1 MLAFFANIFGYVLK
15 LLYNIVG
22 NYGWAIILFSIL
34 VKALMLPISIKQ
46 QKTLKKNEKI
56 QDELKQLQFKYKNE
70 PEKLNQEM
78 MALYKREG
86 MSPFSGCL
94 SSIVQII
101 LLFSVFLLVRQ
112 PLTYMVKMDQD
123 VISKMTQIVSSQD
136 SNTKNAYQEIAIIQY
151 VKNLKNENA
160 VSNNA
165 ESEKDNESNEA
176 DKAENIEEN
185 DKKESSEEQNNN
197 NAENSEGVNNNNSEN
212 SNSEEQNNNAE
223 NFDIAKYADQA
234 NLNMDFFGIDLSQVP
249 TKNPTDIKVLIIP
262 ILYVISSF
270 ISIRISMATTKKK
283 NNEDKKLIT
292 DGTEQEEKYNPTED
306 MNKTMVWM
314 MPIMSVTIAIIA
326 PLGLALYWL
335 MNNVLMIIERL
346 VLNKYLNKE
355 EEAEKVEN

>member
-34 VKALMLPISIKQ
+34 IKVLMLPISIKQ

-56 QDELKQLQFKYKNE
+56 QGELKQIQFKYKNE

-123 VISKMTQIVSSQD
+123 AISQMTQIVSSQD

-151 VKNLKNENA
+151 VRNLQNNFSVEDNE
-160 VSNNA
+160 
-165 ESEKDNESNEA
+165 ESKEEKDI
-176 DKAENIEEN
+176 KENIEQEN
-185 DKKESSEEQNNN
+185 VEEKNEQTETEKSNTES
-197 NAENSEGVNNNNSEN
+197 
-212 SNSEEQNNNAE
+212 
-223 NFDIAKYADQA
+223 FDIAKYADQV

-270 ISIRISMATTKKK
+270 ISIKISMAATKKK
-283 NNEDKKLIT
+283 KIEEKKLIT

-335 MNNVLMIIERL
+335 MNNILMIIERL

-355 EEAEKVEN
+355 EEAETDA

>member
-15 LLYNIVG
+15 MLYSVVG
-22 NYGWAIILFSIL
+22 NYGWAIILFSII
-34 VKALMLPISIKQ
+34 VKVLMLPISIKQ
-46 QKTLKKNEKI
+46 QKTMKKNEKI
-56 QDELKQLQFKYKNE
+56 QGDLKQLQFKYKND

-94 SSIVQII
+94 SSIIQII

-123 VISKMTQIVSSQD
+123 VISKIGQIVSSQD

-151 VKNLKNENA
+151 VSNLKDTSSA
-160 VSNNA
+160 
-165 ESEKDNESNEA
+165 
-176 DKAENIEEN
+176 EEN
-185 DKKESSEEQNNN
+185 KKSEDEQ
-197 NAENSEGVNNNNSEN
+197 
-212 SNSEEQNNNAE
+212 
-223 NFDIAKYADQA
+223 FDIKPYIDQVS
-234 NLNMDFFGIDLSQVP
+234 LNMNFFGIDLSQVP

-270 ISIRISMATTKKK
+270 ISIKISMSTTKKK
-283 NNEDKKLIT
+283 KEQEKKLIT
-292 DGTEQEEKYNPTED
+292 DGTEQEEKYNPSED

-335 MNNVLMIIERL
+335 MNNILMIIERL
-346 VLNKYLNKE
+346 VLNKYLKNE
-355 EEAEKVEN
+355 EEAKTNA

>member
-22 NYGWAIILFSIL
+22 NYGWAIILFSVL
-34 VKALMLPISIKQ
+34 VKVLMLPISIKQ

-56 QDELKQLQFKYKNE
+56 QSELKQLQFKYKNE

-86 MSPFSGCL
+86 MNPFSGCL

-112 PLTYMVKMDQD
+112 PLTYMVKIDQD
-123 VISKMTQIVSSQD
+123 AINKMTQIVSSQD

-151 VKNLKNENA
+151 VKNL
-160 VSNNA
+160 
-165 ESEKDNESNEA
+165 
-176 DKAENIEEN
+176 
-185 DKKESSEEQNNN
+185 QNNN
-197 NAENSEGVNNNNSEN
+197 SAEQNAEVEEVSDKEKVVEKNEQEETTETEK
-212 SNSEEQNNNAE
+212 SNTE
-223 NFDIAKYADQA
+223 NFDIAKYADQV

-249 TKNPTDIKVLIIP
+249 TKNPTDIKVLVIP

-270 ISIRISMATTKKK
+270 VSIRISMATTNKKK
-283 NNEDKKLIT
+283 NEEKKLIT
-292 DGTEQEEKYNPTED
+292 DGTEQEEKYNPTQD

-355 EEAEKVEN
+355 EGAETDA

>member
-34 VKALMLPISIKQ
+34 IKVLMLPISIKQ

-56 QDELKQLQFKYKNE
+56 QGELKQIQFKYKNE

-123 VISKMTQIVSSQD
+123 AISQMTQIVSSQD

-151 VKNLKNENA
+151 VRNLQNNFSVENNE
-160 VSNNA
+160 
-165 ESEKDNESNEA
+165 ESKEEKDI
-176 DKAENIEEN
+176 KENIEQEN
-185 DKKESSEEQNNN
+185 VEEKNEQTETEKSNTES
-197 NAENSEGVNNNNSEN
+197 
-212 SNSEEQNNNAE
+212 
-223 NFDIAKYADQA
+223 FDIAKYADQV

-270 ISIRISMATTKKK
+270 ISIKISMAATKKK
-283 NNEDKKLIT
+283 KIEEKKLIT

-335 MNNVLMIIERL
+335 MNNILMIIERL

-355 EEAEKVEN
+355 EEAETDA

>member
-22 NYGWAIILFSIL
+22 NYGWAIILFSVL
-34 VKALMLPISIKQ
+34 VKVLMLPISMKQ

-56 QDELKQLQFKYKNE
+56 QSELKQLQFKYKNE

-112 PLTYMVKMDQD
+112 PLTYMVKIDQD
-123 VISKMTQIVSSQD
+123 AINKMTQIVSSQD

-151 VKNLKNENA
+151 VKKL
-160 VSNNA
+160 
-165 ESEKDNESNEA
+165 
-176 DKAENIEEN
+176 
-185 DKKESSEEQNNN
+185 QNNN
-197 NAENSEGVNNNNSEN
+197 SAEQNAEVEEVSDKEKVVEKNEQEETTETEK
-212 SNSEEQNNNAE
+212 SNTE
-223 NFDIAKYADQA
+223 NFDIAKYADQV

-249 TKNPTDIKVLIIP
+249 TKNPTDIKVLVIP

-270 ISIRISMATTKKK
+270 VSIRISMATTNKKK
-283 NNEDKKLIT
+283 NEEKKLIT

-355 EEAEKVEN
+355 EGAETDA

>member
-15 LLYNIVG
+15 MLYNIVG

-34 VKALMLPISIKQ
+34 VKLLMLPISIKQ

-56 QDELKQLQFKYKNE
+56 QGELKQLQFKYKNE

-112 PLTYMVKMDQD
+112 PLTYMVKMDQN
-123 VISKMTQIVSSQD
+123 VISKMGQVVSSQD
-136 SNTKNAYQEIAIIQY
+136 TNTKNAYQEIAIIQY
-151 VKNLKNENA
+151 IKNIQNQP
-160 VSNNA
+160 
-165 ESEKDNESNEA
+165 SE
-176 DKAENIEEN
+176 
-185 DKKESSEEQNNN
+185 DKKEESIQETQKEETENKNESSDQKED
-197 NAENSEGVNNNNSEN
+197 ENQDSEN
-212 SNSEEQNNNAE
+212 KEVNMD
-223 NFDIAKYADQA
+223 NFKIEDYIDQA
-234 NLNMDFFGIDLSQVP
+234 SLNMDFFGIDLSQVP

-270 ISIRISMATTKKK
+270 VSIRISMATTKKK
-283 NNEDKKLIT
+283 NNENKLIT
-292 DGTEQEEKYNPTED
+292 DGTEQEEKYNPSED

-335 MNNVLMIIERL
+335 MNNILMIIERL

-355 EEAEKVEN
+355 EEAKTDA

>member
-1 MLAFFANIFGYVLK
+1 MLSFFANIFGYVLK

-22 NYGWAIILFSIL
+22 NYGWAIILFSVI
-34 VKALMLPISIKQ
+34 VKVLMIPISIKQ
-46 QKTLKKNEKI
+46 QRTMKKNEKI
-56 QDELKQLQFKYKNE
+56 QAELKQLQFKYKKE

-86 MSPFSGCL
+86 MNPLSGCF
-94 SSIVQII
+94 SSIIQII

-112 PLTYMVKMDQD
+112 PLTYMIKMDQD
-123 VISKMTQIVSSQD
+123 AISKMGQIVSSTD

-151 VKNLKNENA
+151 VNNLQKASHEENSLNNENKQEKNEEVKLEETKIEQKEEA
-160 VSNNA
+160 KSDD
-165 ESEKDNESNEA
+165 EQKEDNQ
-176 DKAENIEEN
+176 KAEL
-185 DKKESSEEQNNN
+185 D
-197 NAENSEGVNNNNSEN
+197 
-212 SNSEEQNNNAE
+212 
-223 NFDIAKYADQA
+223 NFDIKQYVDQA
-234 NLNMDFFGIDLSQVP
+234 NVNMNFFGIDLSQVP
-249 TKNPTDIKVLIIP
+249 KKNPTDIKVLIIP

-270 ISIRISMATTKKK
+270 ISIRLSMATTKKK
-283 NNEDKKLIT
+283 NKEDKKLIT

-346 VLNKYLNKE
+346 VINKYLKKE
-355 EEAEKVEN
+355 EEAETNA